1 VILVTNLILIIA
13 MVTALVLI
21 LKTRWCSQYKRINT
35 NPVLTVVS
43 AYTLSYVAMI
53 AIISKQSQIH
63 ETIKDGDYSE
73 L

>member
-1 VILVTNLILIIA
+1 

-63 ETIKDGDYSE
+63 ETIKEGDYSE